1 MALAIITADQRI
13 RSAAVKGLIFGQA
26 GVGKTTLL
34 KTLPTDST
42 LCLDF
47 EAGMLSVQNDD
58 QFGPAWRGD
67 SIRVETWPEA
77 KAILEGFQK
86 PEAAP
91 FLAKYKTVFI
101 DSLTF
106 ASKLCIEWCK
116 QQPQAYTK
124 ERNLDIWAVYRLL
137 SEEMIGWTQGW
148 KHLPGVNVWML
159 GGLERKKID
168 AVTEW
173 IPLLDGHKLYAELPY
188 IMDYCFVMARFRAAD
203 GNTYTGIFTDP
214 VANPEYAHVPVKYR
228 SKLDAI
234 EQPHLGQITAKA
246 LTFAN
251 KSAPPPSTVP
261 PGFGGDATS
270 TLNNPESE
278 AA

>member
-1 MALAIITADQRI
+1 MALQIITADQRV

-34 KTLPTDST
+34 KTLDAAST

-47 EAGMLSVQNDD
+47 EAGLLSVQNDD
-58 QFGPAWRGD
+58 QFGPSWRGD
-67 SIRVETWPEA
+67 SVRVETWPEA
-77 KAILEGFQK
+77 KAILEGFQQQV
-86 PEAAP
+86 P

-101 DSLTF
+101 DSITF

-116 QQPQAYTK
+116 QQPGAYNK
-124 ERNLDIWAVYRLL
+124 DKNLDIWAVYRML
-137 SEEMIGWTQGW
+137 SEEMIGWTTGW
-148 KHLPGVNVWML
+148 KHLPAINVWML

-168 AVTEW
+168 SITEW
-173 IPLLDGHKLYAELPY
+173 IPLLDGLKLYAELPY

-214 VANPEYAHVPVKYR
+214 VSNPEYAHVPVKYR
-228 SKLDAI
+228 SKLDPI

-246 LTFAN
+246 LAFAS

-261 PGFGGDATS
+261 ATHGSDAATPS
-270 TLNNPESE
+270 TIESE